1 MSAEFERI
9 VRIKP
14 AFDCE
19 VIQPCVH
26 GSDTCGKVRG
36 ASHGRNAAT
45 LFMTLRSEVAEVT
58 LEVGT
63 GWDRPETPARYR
75 LTDGPR
81 PGCVAF
87 HSSMPQYEGHEP
99 QGSTCD
105 LWSACYGSTAFTL
118 ADEPTRLLVCEGSD
132 AVWVWL
138 EAQYRET
145 FGALA
150 ASGDWKAGA
159 R

>member
-1 MSAEFERI
+1 MSEFERI

-14 AFDCE
+14 AYDCE
-19 VIQPCVH
+19 VIQPCVL
-26 GSDTCGKVRG
+26 GSAQCGTTPGRG
-36 ASHGRNAAT
+36 HGRHNAT
-45 LFMTLRSEVAEVT
+45 LLMTVRDAVAEVT

-63 GWDRPETPARYR
+63 GWDRPETPLHFRR
-75 LTDGPR
+75 DGGPH
-81 PGCVAF
+81 PGCVSF

-105 LWSACYGSTAFTL
+105 LWPTCYANTGFTM

-132 AVWVWL
+132 AVWAWL
-138 EAQYRET
+138 ESQHRET
-145 FGALA
+145 FA
-150 ASGDWKAGA
+150 ASREGVQ